1 MKIVTIDFNVEDGWT
16 ITGQAGYSV
25 ETARALSNLFSRQ
38 LSKYGVRSTVMHD
51 SCIRQDR
58 LAVCIQCGSKVDGGC
73 LPQAL
78 DSGFPFMVIEVASTV
93 ELAPPPGRLPA
104 LVRVHVGSS
113 HNYF

>member
-93 ELAPPPGRLPA
+93 ELAPPGRLPA